1 MFQLGESAWLL
12 ALSLVKN
19 EYMKTIREIYR
30 IGYGP
35 SSSHT
40 MGPRKAA
47 EIFLA
52 ARPDAAKYQ
61 AHLYGSLSATGKG
74 HLTDAAIIDVIPSV
88 EIVWHDEFLPY
99 HPNGMR
105 FCAWDSQDQLLDD
118 WTVYS
123 VGGGALAED
132 PASSPN
138 SPLASSPHH
147 LIASSPNSEASIYP
161 LSRLSDIKE
170 YCDKMGWDYWE
181 YVEHYEGKE
190 IWDYL
195 REVWQVMCE
204 AVERGL
210 DREGVLP
217 GPLHLRRK
225 AASYYIKVAGY
236 KDNLRT
242 RGLVFSYA
250 LAVSE
255 ENASGGKIV
264 TAPTCGSCGVLPA
277 VLYHTWRSRDFSE
290 TRILHALATAGLI
303 GNVVKENASISGAEV
318 GCQGEVGVACAMASA
333 AVNQLFGGTL
343 AQIEYAAE
351 MGLEHHLGM
360 TCDPVCGLVQIP
372 CIERNAFAA
381 ARALDSNMYAAFSDG
396 KHRVSFD
403 RVVDVMKQTGHD
415 LPSLYKETAQG
426 GLAAIGEKDE

>member
-1 MFQLGESAWLL
+1 
-12 ALSLVKN
+12 
-19 EYMKTIREIYR
+19 MKTIREIFR

-47 EIFLA
+47 ELFSSRYA
-52 ARPDAAKYQ
+52 NAAKYQ

-105 FCAWDSQDQLLDD
+105 FCAMDKDDNLLAE
-118 WTVYS
+118 WTAYS
-123 VGGGALAED
+123 VGGGALEED
-132 PASSPN
+132 PDNEES
-138 SPLASSPHH
+138 
-147 LIASSPNSEASIYP
+147 LIQHSELPDIYP

-195 REVWQVMCE
+195 REVWKVMRE

-210 DREGVLP
+210 DHEGVLP

-225 AASYYIKVAGY
+225 AASYYIKVAAY

-264 TAPTCGSCGVLPA
+264 TAPTCGSCGVD
-277 VLYHTWRSRDFSE
+277 RKS
-290 TRILHALATAGLI
+290 
-303 GNVVKENASISGAEV
+303 VV
-318 GCQGEVGVACAMASA
+318 
-333 AVNQLFGGTL
+333 
-343 AQIEYAAE
+343 
-351 MGLEHHLGM
+351 
-360 TCDPVCGLVQIP
+360 
-372 CIERNAFAA
+372 
-381 ARALDSNMYAAFSDG
+381 
-396 KHRVSFD
+396 
-403 RVVDVMKQTGHD
+403 
-415 LPSLYKETAQG
+415 
-426 GLAAIGEKDE
+426 

>member
-1 MFQLGESAWLL
+1 
-12 ALSLVKN
+12 
-19 EYMKTIREIYR
+19 MKTIREIFR

-47 EIFLA
+47 EQFLE
-52 ARPDAAKYQ
+52 RHPDAARYE

-74 HLTDAAIIDVIPSV
+74 HLTDAAIIDVIPAV
-88 EIVWHDEFLPY
+88 EIVWHDEFLPF

-105 FCAWDSQDQLLDD
+105 FCAWDSEGQLLED

-123 VGGGALAED
+123 VGGGALEEENKESGD
-132 PASSPN
+132 VSPD
-138 SPLASSPHH
+138 
-147 LIASSPNSEASIYP
+147 IYP
-161 LSRLSDIKE
+161 LGRLSEIKD
-170 YCDKMGWDYWE
+170 YCDEMGWDYWE

-195 REVWQVMCE
+195 REVWHVMCE

-210 DREGVLP
+210 DNEGVLP

-277 VLYHTWRSRDFSE
+277 VLYHTWRSRNFSE

-396 KHRVSFD
+396 THTVSFD

-426 GLAAIGEKDE
+426 GLAKNYK

>member
-1 MFQLGESAWLL
+1 
-12 ALSLVKN
+12 
-19 EYMKTIREIYR
+19 
-30 IGYGP
+30 
-35 SSSHT
+35 
-40 MGPRKAA
+40 MGPRRAA
-47 EIFLA
+47 ELFLERHPNA
-52 ARPDAAKYQ
+52 VKYQ

-74 HLTDAAIIDVIPSV
+74 HLTDVAIIDVIPSV
-88 EIVWHDEFLPY
+88 EVVWHDEFLPF
-99 HPNGMR
+99 HPNGLR
-105 FCAWDSQDQLLDD
+105 FMAWDENEQLMEE

-123 VGGGALAED
+123 VGGGALSEGLED
-132 PASSPN
+132 KPQESPN
-138 SPLASSPHH
+138 
-147 LIASSPNSEASIYP
+147 IYP
-161 LSRLSDIKE
+161 LTTLTQIAE
-170 YCDKMGWDYWE
+170 YCEQMGWDYWE

-195 REVWQVMCE
+195 REVWQVMRE
-204 AVERGL
+204 SIERGL
-210 DREGVLP
+210 DHEGVLP
-217 GPLHLRRK
+217 GELRLRRK
-225 AASYYIKVAGY
+225 APSYYIKVAGY

-264 TAPTCGSCGVLPA
+264 TAPTCGSSGVLPA
-277 VLYHTWRSRDFSE
+277 VLYHTWRSRNFSE
-290 TRILHALATAGLI
+290 TRILHALATAGLF
-303 GNVVKENASISGAEV
+303 GNVVKHNASISGAEV

-396 KHRVSFD
+396 KHTVSFD
-403 RVVDVMKQTGHD
+403 RVVEVMKQTGHD
-415 LPSLYKETAQG
+415 LPSLYKETSQG
-426 GLAAIGEKDE
+426 GLAKGI

>member
-1 MFQLGESAWLL
+1 M
-12 ALSLVKN
+12 KR
-19 EYMKTIREIYR
+19 MKTIREIFR

-47 EIFLA
+47 ELFLSRYAGA
-52 ARPDAAKYQ
+52 ANYQ

-74 HLTDAAIIDVIPSV
+74 HLTDAAIIDVIPTV

-105 FCAWDSQDQLLDD
+105 FCALDANNNLLAE

-123 VGGGALAED
+123 VGGGALEED
-132 PASSPN
+132 PDN
-138 SPLASSPHH
+138 EEM
-147 LIASSPNSEASIYP
+147 LIQHSEVPDIYP
-161 LSRLSDIKE
+161 LSRLSDIKD

-195 REVWQVMCE
+195 REVWQVMRE

-210 DREGVLP
+210 DHEGVLP

-225 AASYYIKVAGY
+225 AASYYIKVAAY

-277 VLYHTWRSRDFSE
+277 VLYHSWRSRDFSE
-290 TRILHALATAGLI
+290 TRI
-303 GNVVKENASISGAEV
+303 
-318 GCQGEVGVACAMASA
+318 
-333 AVNQLFGGTL
+333 
-343 AQIEYAAE
+343 
-351 MGLEHHLGM
+351 
-360 TCDPVCGLVQIP
+360 
-372 CIERNAFAA
+372 
-381 ARALDSNMYAAFSDG
+381 
-396 KHRVSFD
+396 
-403 RVVDVMKQTGHD
+403 
-415 LPSLYKETAQG
+415 
-426 GLAAIGEKDE
+426 